1 MGHKTKMSFVIRECT
16 KNDLKEILKLIQE
29 LADYEKMPNG
39 PKLTEKDLE
48 EHGFGPRPYFECLV
62 VFEPSKPDVLIGF
75 VLFFY
80 IYSTWEG
87 PSVFMEDLYVTP
99 ASRGQGLGTKL
110 WQGVVQAGLDK
121 NCKRCQWNCLDWNKP
136 SIEFYKSKGA
146 IDLTETEGWLSFRL
160 TREQMESFVKS

>member
-1 MGHKTKMSFVIRECT
+1 MV
-16 KNDLKEILKLIQE
+16 LLIFFQE

-48 EHGFGPRPYFECLV
+48 EHGYNGPRPFFECLV
-62 VFEPSKPDVLIGF
+62 AFDPSKPDVLIGF

-80 IYSTWEG
+80 TYSTWDG

-110 WQGVVQAGLDK
+110 WQGVVQVFFPQNHFTK
-121 NCKRCQWNCLDWNKP
+121 
-136 SIEFYKSKGA
+136 F
-146 IDLTETEGWLSFRL
+146 
-160 TREQMESFVKS
+160 FVKLISRKKPYFLKHLYIF